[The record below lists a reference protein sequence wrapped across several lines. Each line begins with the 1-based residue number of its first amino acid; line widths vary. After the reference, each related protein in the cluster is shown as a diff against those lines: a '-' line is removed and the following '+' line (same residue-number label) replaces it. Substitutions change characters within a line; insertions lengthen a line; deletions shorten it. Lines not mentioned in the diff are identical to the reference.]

1 MAELKIVTKGSRYF
15 VYIDDDKIGF
25 LYSSD
30 LKRIGLE
37 DGQVIDDETVEELK
51 DILYRRT
58 YNKACSYLESSEYCG
73 SEIRFKLKHNE
84 YSDEMIDRAID
95 ELYSHGYLN
104 DRRYA
109 EAFIRSYYRT
119 KGRKLIEY
127 ELGYKKIDQQT
138 IREAF
143 DAFFEDE
150 EYDEEAII
158 GELINKKYGSLDL
171 SDVRVKSKVVSY
183 FSRKGFD
190 LDKVNNYLT

>member
-109 EAFIRSYYRT
+109 EAFIRSYYRI

-158 GELINKKYGSLDL
+158 GDLINKKYGSLDL

>member
-15 VYIDDDKIGF
+15 IYIDDDKIGF

-171 SDVRVKSKVVSY
+171 SDVKVKSKVVSY

>member
-171 SDVRVKSKVVSY
+171 SDVKVKSKVVSY

>member
-1 MAELKIVTKGSRYF
+1 MAEFKIVTKGSRYF

-37 DGQVIDDETVEELK
+37 DRQVIDDETVEELK
-51 DILYRRT
+51 DMLYRRT

>member
-51 DILYRRT
+51 DMLYRRT

-171 SDVRVKSKVVSY
+171 SDVKVKSKVVSY

>member
-37 DGQVIDDETVEELK
+37 DGQVIDDVTVEELK
-51 DILYRRT
+51 DMLYRRT

-84 YSDEMIDRAID
+84 YSEEMIDRVID

>member
-51 DILYRRT
+51 DMLYRRT

>member
-37 DGQVIDDETVEELK
+37 DRQVIDDETVEELK
-51 DILYRRT
+51 DMLYRRT

-183 FSRKGFD
+183 FSKKGFD

>member
-37 DGQVIDDETVEELK
+37 DRQVIDDETVEELK
-51 DILYRRT
+51 DMLYRRT

-171 SDVRVKSKVVSY
+171 SDVMVKSKVVSY

>member
-51 DILYRRT
+51 DMLYRRT

-84 YSDEMIDRAID
+84 YSEEMIDRVID